1 MVALVSP
8 QPVFRPSQRDA
19 RRRPAGS
26 RHLRAVPAL
35 GDVALP
41 DLHLPDLHLPELH
54 FPELALPE
62 FELGRKL
69 ALAVPAL
76 RPALLRLDNLVD
88 LIRWGGTAGLR
99 FALVAVAL
107 LVAVVSVRLSQ
118 GLPPA
123 DVSNQGASSSA
134 SVSTVAT
141 GSSGDVVLSFSST
154 G

>member
-35 GDVALP
+35 GDVA
-41 DLHLPDLHLPELH
+41 LPDLHLPELH